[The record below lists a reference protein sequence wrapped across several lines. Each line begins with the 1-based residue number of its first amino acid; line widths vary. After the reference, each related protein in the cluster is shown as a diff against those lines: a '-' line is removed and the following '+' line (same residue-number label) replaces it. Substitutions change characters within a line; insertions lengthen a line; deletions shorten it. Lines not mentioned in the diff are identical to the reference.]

1 MKRTLSGSR
10 FSDQFDRVKRYLVR
24 VQSHGRSH
32 IEYEDDLWSFFVH
45 AWALKDWIR
54 NDEALDATARKGV
67 AAAAHG
73 EWTLQIGADL
83 ANRTKH
89 LVLDKRSR
97 HDAGTVRRDVTV
109 ALGEKTS
116 PIWSH
121 HISLKSGETIIA
133 QDLAKDVVQT
143 WQRLLA
149 DFGIT

>member
-1 MKRTLSGSR
+1 MTHALNGNRW
-10 FSDQFDRVKRYLVR
+10 SDQFERVRRYLVR

-45 AWALKDWIR
+45 AWALKDWVR
-54 NDEALDATARKGV
+54 NDEALDATAREGV
-67 AAAAHG
+67 VAAAHG
-73 EWTLQIGADL
+73 EWTLQICADL

-97 HDAGTVRRDVTV
+97 HDAETVRRDVIV
-109 ALGEKTS
+109 ALDETTS
-116 PIWSH
+116 PTWTH

-149 DFGIT
+149 EFGIT